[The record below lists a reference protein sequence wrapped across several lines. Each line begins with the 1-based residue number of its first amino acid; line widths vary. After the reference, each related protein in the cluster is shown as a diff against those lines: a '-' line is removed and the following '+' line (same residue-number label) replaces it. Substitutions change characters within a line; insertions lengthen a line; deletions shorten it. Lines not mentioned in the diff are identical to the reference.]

1 MQRESPRPAAPA
13 GTPAGRF
20 SVATRTPLSRLA
32 AVAAVAMVV
41 GLAAAPLLV
50 GRGTL
55 QTLFFVLT
63 MLVLAQCWNILAGFA
78 GLVSVGQQAFVGL
91 GAYAMFALVI
101 HGGVDPVLA
110 LPLAGLAA
118 GLVAVPVTLLAFRL
132 AGAYFAVGTW
142 VVAEVFRLLV
152 AQDRGLGGGTG
163 TALPRAASSD
173 ASLVVLVGDLLHVR
187 ATAARDIAAYWL
199 ALALAVGTL
208 ALAYAVLRSR
218 HGLALAAIRDNE
230 GAARSVGVDAF
241 RTKFWVFVVAAFGTG
256 LAGALIYLQKAR
268 ISPDAAFSLLDWTAD
283 VIFIVVIGGIGTIEG
298 PIVGVVVFALLQSW
312 LADFGAWYLMLLG
325 GLAVAVMRFCPRG
338 LWGLVASRYDV
349 ALFPI
354 RRRLSEARAAP
365 DGAPPGGPGPSTARG
380 SESP

>member
-1 MQRESPRPAAPA
+1 MKTRTSPKAIKPSP
-13 GTPAGRF
+13 GRF
-20 SVATRTPLSRLA
+20 DVGTRTPLSRLA
-32 AVAAVAMVV
+32 APAAVAAVV

-63 MLVLAQCWNILAGFA
+63 MLVLAQFWNLLAGFA
-78 GLVSVGQQAFVGL
+78 GLVSIGQQAFVGL

-101 HGGVDPVLA
+101 HGGIDPVLA

-118 GLVAVPVTLLAFRL
+118 GIVAVPVTLLVFRL
-132 AGAYFAVGTW
+132 SGAYFAVGTW

-163 TALPRAASSD
+163 TALPRAASND
-173 ASLVVLVGDLLHVR
+173 AGLVVLVGDLLHVR
-187 ATAARDIAAYWL
+187 STAARDIAAYWL

-208 ALAYAVLRSR
+208 ALAHAVLRSR

-241 RTKFWVFVVAAFGTG
+241 RTKVWVFVVAAFGTG

-325 GLAVAVMRFCPRG
+325 AIAVAVMRFCPRG
-338 LWGLVASRYDV
+338 LWGLVASRYDL
-349 ALFPI
+349 ALFPV
-354 RRRLSEARAAP
+354 RRKLAEDRPTP
-365 DGAPPGGPGPSTARG
+365 DGPGPSTARA
-380 SESP
+380 S

>member
-1 MQRESPRPAAPA
+1 MQRESPSHAAPA
-13 GTPAGRF
+13 GPPGGRF

-32 AVAAVAMVV
+32 AMAAVAMVV

-118 GLVAVPVTLLAFRL
+118 GLVAIPVTLLVFRL

-199 ALALAVGTL
+199 ALALAVATL

-354 RRRLSEARAAP
+354 RRRLSEARTMP
-365 DGAPPGGPGPSTARG
+365 DGAPPGGPDPSTARAFG
-380 SESP
+380 NP